1 MVGGHGYLAKRFGPI
16 CLFGGTA
23 PAMIDP
29 VEIFDALGIGWG
41 VHELYPNPVEQH
53 AFRSAVSR
61 LEILADSSITYEI
74 GAGSVSCS
82 GEKVPIERGGTARLS
97 LRLFVHEVEWL
108 ELVGAPSPDD
118 LNQFFALLAADEASV
133 RADGGIAQKLQAAD
147 VWSVSVTQRGLLT
160 ELLETPWEERE
171 GDQEYDAEDGGS
183 RATKLARMVASG
195 ARPEDVASAL
205 VEDNDGD
212 PAQIAESFGAAYR
225 VVYPESDPA
234 TGSAE
239 SVPEM
244 LTAYR
249 HAPRTRPPV
258 DTFAEAFFLI
268 PVEAQARIL
277 SDFLAHR
284 EEGLHSLLLDQFAG
298 VELAELAPHLEADTY
313 SELVRYAR
321 DVVESDTGSAD
332 ELLPLVSAARDVK
345 VARMSAAGR
354 IREMI
359 EGIGGL
365 GGATGGLAGKLRSE
379 ISGPED
385 LSVHVS
391 RSLLEVED
399 RPDRMARVVESWSR
413 RISDQV
419 AAGTMEGAL
428 RLARAGVV
436 DADLSPTQRTAVKA
450 GLVELLRSDFDVFN
464 EAAHD
469 ADRRATMAELL
480 GLFGEPAV
488 RHLME
493 RLSVEEDPAT
503 RRTLISLLVV
513 VGTNFSDPIARFFK
527 APEWYVVRNAVA
539 IAGKI
544 GGRKWVPH
552 LTPLLEH
559 SDHRVVI
566 ETMRAL
572 APLAPD
578 QAAAG
583 LVRSLAHEHPRV
595 RETALLLLKDS
606 TAASRVEHL
615 CDALL
620 DPAMDEARDEIAELL
635 FEIGTEQALGALRQ
649 VARKPFIISA
659 TGRHARKSARLAL
672 GRAA

>member
-1 MVGGHGYLAKRFGPI
+1 
-16 CLFGGTA
+16 
-23 PAMIDP
+23 MIDP

-53 AFRSAVSR
+53 AFQSAVGR
-61 LEILADSSITYEI
+61 LEGLAGSSITYEI

-82 GEKVPIERGGTARLS
+82 GEALPIERGGTARLS

-108 ELVGAPSPDD
+108 ELVGAPAPDD
-118 LNQFFALLAADEASV
+118 LNQFFALLAADEETV
-133 RADGGIAQKLQAAD
+133 RAGGGIAQKLQEAD

-160 ELLETPWEERE
+160 ELLEAPWEQRE
-171 GDQEYDAEDGGS
+171 SDQEYDTGDGGS

-195 ARPEDVASAL
+195 AKPEEVAAAL

-212 PAQIAESFGAAYR
+212 PDQIAESFGAAYR
-225 VVYPESDPA
+225 VVYPDSDPA
-234 TGSAE
+234 GGGAE
-239 SVPEM
+239 TVPEM

-249 HAPRTRPPV
+249 NAPRTRPPV

-298 VELAELAPHLEADTY
+298 VELAELAPHLESDTFA
-313 SELVRYAR
+313 ELVRYAR

-332 ELLPLVSAARDVK
+332 ELLPLVSAAREVK

-365 GGATGGLAGKLRSE
+365 GGATGGLAGKLRAE
-379 ISGPED
+379 IAGVDD
-385 LSVHVS
+385 LSIHVA
-391 RSLLEVED
+391 RSLLEIEE
-399 RPDRMARVVESWSR
+399 RPDRMSRIVEAWGQ

-419 AAGTMEGAL
+419 AAGTMERAL
-428 RLARAGVV
+428 RLARAGLVE
-436 DADLSPTQRTAVKA
+436 ADLSPSKRAAVEA
-450 GLVELLRSDFDVFN
+450 GLVELLRSDFAVFN

-469 ADRRATMAELL
+469 PDRRAEMAELL
-480 GLFGEPAV
+480 GLFGQPAAI
-488 RHLME
+488 HLME

-503 RRTLISLLVV
+503 RRVLISLLVV
-513 VGTNFSDPIARFFK
+513 VGGSFSDPIVRFFK

-552 LTPLLEH
+552 LGPLLSH
-559 SDHRVVI
+559 ADHRVVV

-578 QAAAG
+578 EASAG

-606 TAASRVEHL
+606 SSSARVDHL

-635 FEIGTEQALGALRQ
+635 FDIGTEQAIGALRQ
-649 VARKPFIISA
+649 IARKPFIINA
-659 TGRHARKSARLAL
+659 TGRQARKSARLVL